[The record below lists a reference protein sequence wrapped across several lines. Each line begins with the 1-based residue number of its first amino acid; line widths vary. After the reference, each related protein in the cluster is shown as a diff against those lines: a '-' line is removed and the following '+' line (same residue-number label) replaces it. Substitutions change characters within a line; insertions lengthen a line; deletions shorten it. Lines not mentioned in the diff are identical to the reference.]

1 MIIDDHVHVHEWS
14 YRQGDP
20 EYEVDYV
27 IRQMD
32 ASGVDVAIIEDSLA
46 YVGMKQSESNRLT
59 KEAVDKFPDRLI
71 GFANIKPPEGARA
84 CREEIDR
91 TIGDWGFRGI
101 KLHAMADN
109 YSADDP
115 AQVDG
120 VVEAV
125 IRHDVPI
132 WFHTGHLPYATPM
145 QIARLAARFPDAKLI
160 VGHLGSLM
168 IYDAILCAQARP
180 NIWLD
185 ISLQG
190 AGAIH
195 LACAEVSAEKL
206 IFGSDAPY
214 GDMQATRRAVETSGL
229 DAADQARILGGN
241 IAALCGIEHGA
252 AAARAGAT
260 S

>member
-20 EYEVDYV
+20 EYEADYV

-32 ASGVDVAIIEDSLA
+32 AAGVDLAIIEDSLA
-46 YVGMKQSESNRLT
+46 YVGMNQADSNRLT
-59 KEAVDKFPDRLI
+59 KAAVDEFPDRLI
-71 GFANIKPPEGARA
+71 GFANIKPPEGADA
-84 CREEIDR
+84 CRAEIDR
-91 TIGDWGFRGI
+91 TIGEWGFRGI

-115 AQVDG
+115 AHVDP

-145 QIARLAARFPDAKLI
+145 QIARLATRFPAAKLI
-160 VGHLGSLM
+160 IGHLGSGM

-180 NIWLD
+180 NIYLD

-190 AGAIH
+190 AGAVH
-195 LACAEVSAEKL
+195 LACAEVAPEKL

-214 GDMQATRRAVETSGL
+214 GDMRSTRNAVETTDLSP
-229 DAADQARILGGN
+229 AQKACILGGN
-241 IAALCGIEHGA
+241 IAALCGLRI
-252 AAARAGAT
+252 
-260 S
+260 

>member
-14 YRQGDP
+14 YREGDP

-32 ASGVDVAIIEDSLA
+32 EAGVHRAIIEDSLA
-46 YVGMKQSESNRLT
+46 YVGMKQAESNRLT
-59 KEAVDKFPDRLI
+59 KEAVDRFPDRLI
-71 GFANIKPPEGARA
+71 GFANIKPPEGAEA
-84 CREEIDR
+84 CRAEIDR
-91 TIGDWGFRGI
+91 TVGDWGFRGI

-115 AQVDG
+115 AHVDA
-120 VVEAV
+120 VLEAV

-145 QIARLAARFPDAKLI
+145 QIARLATRFPKSKLI
-160 VGHLGSLM
+160 IGHLGSGM
-168 IYDAILCAQARP
+168 IYDAILCAQSRA

-190 AGAIH
+190 AGAVH
-195 LACAEVSAEKL
+195 LACAEVPAEKL

-214 GDMQATRRAVETSGL
+214 GDMRSTRRAVETSSL
-229 DAADQARILGGN
+229 SAADQSRILGGN
-241 IAALCGIEHGA
+241 IAQLCAIA
-252 AAARAGAT
+252 A
-260 S
+260 

>member
-14 YRQGDP
+14 YRAGDP
-20 EYEVDYV
+20 EYEADYV

-32 ASGVDVAIIEDSLA
+32 ASGVDLAIIEDSLA
-46 YVGMKQSESNRLT
+46 YVGMKQAASNRLT
-59 KEAVDKFPDRLI
+59 KEAVDEFADRLI

-91 TIGDWGFRGI
+91 TVGDWGFRGI

-109 YSADDP
+109 YSADDSEH
-115 AQVDG
+115 VDA

-132 WFHTGHLPYATPM
+132 WFHTGHMPYATPM
-145 QIARLAARFPDAKLI
+145 QIARLAVRFPAAKLI
-160 VGHLGSLM
+160 IGHLGSGM
-168 IYDAILCAQARP
+168 IYDAILSAQARP

-185 ISLQG
+185 VSLQG
-190 AGAIH
+190 AGAVH
-195 LACAEVSAEKL
+195 LACAEVPAEKL

-214 GDMQATRRAVETSGL
+214 GDMRATRRAIETSGL

-241 IAALCGIEHGA
+241 IAALCGIERA
-252 AAARAGAT
+252 PRTRAGSA